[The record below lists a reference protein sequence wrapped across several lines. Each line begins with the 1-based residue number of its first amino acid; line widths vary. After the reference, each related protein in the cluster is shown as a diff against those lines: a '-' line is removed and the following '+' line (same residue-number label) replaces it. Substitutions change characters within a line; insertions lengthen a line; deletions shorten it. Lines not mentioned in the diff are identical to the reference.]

1 MNRQV
6 KRWTTVFLA
15 SLLATAPAHADA
27 LIDNVDGVA
36 LDARGNVIR
45 FAGVL
50 ISADGKVTK
59 LLKKGDKRP
68 DKLDWR
74 SDMKGR
80 VLIPGMI
87 DAHGHFMELGF
98 RALQLDLSKT
108 RSLAEAQAAI
118 AHYAQANGNRPWIVG
133 GGWNQEV
140 WGQGFPT
147 AADLDVAYRDKPVV
161 LARADGHA
169 VWVNSAAMKAAGIT
183 AKTVA
188 PAGGRIEKLPNGQ
201 PSGILVDAAVALVE
215 SHVPKPSPRERN
227 AAFLKAQE
235 LLLSN
240 GVTATADMGSSLDD
254 WLTFRRMGD
263 IGQLR
268 VRIMSYSAGVE
279 VALQVGGNG
288 PTPWLYND
296 KLRMGGVKLYADG
309 ALGSRGAWLKRPYAD
324 APKETGL
331 GFLADDQLLNLMS
344 RSAMDGF
351 QVAIHAIGDRANA
364 QALDA
369 IDEIAS
375 TYKDDRR
382 WRIEHAQIV
391 DPVDLPRFG
400 KHGIIPSMQPVHQT
414 SDRMMVEARL
424 GPDRLAG
431 AYAWA
436 TLLKQSGHLAF
447 GSDYPVESPNPFVG
461 WAAAFTRQDPQG
473 QPPGGWQPQEAVSR
487 LDAWRFFTS
496 DAAYAGF
503 AEKRFGTL
511 VPGMRA
517 DFVIVDRDPSEAP
530 PEALRET
537 RVLETWVGGE
547 KMWSGSGS
555 APR

>member
-1 MNRQV
+1 
-6 KRWTTVFLA
+6 
-15 SLLATAPAHADA
+15 LLATAPAHADA

-87 DAHGHFMELGF
+87 DGHGHFMELGF

-118 AHYAQANGNRPWIVG
+118 AHYAQANGNRSWIVG

-147 AADLDVAYRDKPVV
+147 AADLDVALRDKPAV

-169 VWVNSAAMKAAGIT
+169 VWVNSAALKAAGIT
-183 AKTVA
+183 AKTVS

-201 PSGILVDAAVALVE
+201 PSGVLVDAAMTLID

-235 LLLSN
+235 SLLSN
-240 GVTATADMGSSLDD
+240 GVTATADMGTTLDD

-268 VRIMSYSAGVE
+268 VRIMSYSAGVD
-279 VALQVGGNG
+279 VALQVGGSG
-288 PTPWLYND
+288 PTPWLYGD

-351 QVAIHAIGDRANA
+351 QLAIHAIGDRANA

-369 IDEIAS
+369 IEEIAS

-391 DPVDLPRFG
+391 DPADLPRFG
-400 KHGIIPSMQPVHQT
+400 RHGIIPSMQPVHQT
-414 SDRMMVEARL
+414 SDRTMVEARL

-436 TLLKQSGHLAF
+436 TLLKQSGHIAF

-487 LDAWRFFTS
+487 LQAWRAFTT

-503 AEKRFGTL
+503 AETRFGTL
-511 VPGMRA
+511 APGMRA
-517 DFVIVDRDPSEAP
+517 DFVIVDRDPSEAT

-547 KMWSGSGS
+547 KVWSG
-555 APR
+555 ANAR

>member
-1 MNRQV
+1 MR
-6 KRWTTVFLA
+6 RWTAALLA

-87 DAHGHFMELGF
+87 DGHGHFMELGF

-118 AHYAQANGNRPWIVG
+118 AHYAQANGNRPWIIG

-147 AADLDVAYRDKPVV
+147 AADLDVALRDKPAV

-169 VWVNSAAMKAAGIT
+169 VWVNSAALKAAAIT

-201 PSGILVDAAVALVE
+201 PSGVLVDAAMTLID

-235 LLLSN
+235 SLLSN
-240 GVTATADMGSSLDD
+240 GVTATADMGTTLDD

-268 VRIMSYSAGVE
+268 VRIMSYSAGVD
-279 VALQVGGNG
+279 VALQVGGSG
-288 PTPWLYND
+288 PTPWLYGD

-351 QVAIHAIGDRANA
+351 QLAIHAIGDRANA

-369 IDEIAS
+369 IEEIAS

-391 DPVDLPRFG
+391 DPADLPRFG
-400 KHGIIPSMQPVHQT
+400 RHGIIPSMQPVHQT
-414 SDRMMVEARL
+414 SDRTMVEARL

-436 TLLKQSGHLAF
+436 TLLKQSGHIAF

-487 LDAWRFFTS
+487 LQAWRAFTT

-503 AEKRFGTL
+503 AETRFGTL
-511 VPGMRA
+511 APGMRA
-517 DFVIVDRDPSEAP
+517 DFVIVDRDPSEAT

-547 KMWSGSGS
+547 KVWSG
-555 APR
+555 ANAR

>member
-1 MNRQV
+1 
-6 KRWTTVFLA
+6 
-15 SLLATAPAHADA
+15 LLATAPAHADA

-50 ISADGKVTK
+50 ISGDGKVTK

-87 DAHGHFMELGF
+87 DGHGHFMELGF

-118 AHYAQANGNRPWIVG
+118 AHYAQANGNRPWIIG

-147 AADLDVAYRDKPVV
+147 AADLDVALRDKPAV

-169 VWVNSAAMKAAGIT
+169 VWVNSAALKAAGIT

-201 PSGILVDAAVALVE
+201 PSGVLVDAAMTLID

-235 LLLSN
+235 SLLSN
-240 GVTATADMGSSLDD
+240 GVTATADMGTTLDD

-268 VRIMSYSAGVE
+268 VRIMSYSAGVD
-279 VALQVGGNG
+279 VALQVGGSG
-288 PTPWLYND
+288 PTPWLYGD

-351 QVAIHAIGDRANA
+351 QLAIHAIGDRANA

-369 IDEIAS
+369 IEEIAS

-391 DPVDLPRFG
+391 DPADLPRFG
-400 KHGIIPSMQPVHQT
+400 RHGIIPSMQPVHQT
-414 SDRMMVEARL
+414 SDRTMVEARL

-436 TLLKQSGHLAF
+436 TLLKQSGHIAF

-487 LDAWRFFTS
+487 LQAWRAFTT

-503 AEKRFGTL
+503 AETRFGTL
-511 VPGMRA
+511 APGMRA
-517 DFVIVDRDPSEAP
+517 DFVIVDRDPSEAT

-547 KMWSGSGS
+547 KVWSG
-555 APR
+555 ANAR